1 MQAAASPS
9 SHIRRLSRRDLA
21 IGLGAALLAVAGN
34 VAYVQRDLGLIHSP
48 EAVLEGDHHRY
59 LGMAAGPV
67 GEPADDRAREAP
79 FCWRI
84 LVPWLVSRA
93 VAAGAPAEASF
104 YVLSLAGMT
113 VFLAAL
119 YLHSRQRE
127 LTVGAALLGLSV
139 AALLPGGVRWYV
151 YQYPMPDPLC
161 LALVAMAVV
170 AIEARRDAW
179 LIPLGAVA
187 LASRESYLL
196 VVPYHFLHRWQ
207 RGSFREAIRATVLYN
222 ALPLA
227 VFFGIRFAIDPVNTQ
242 RPLEIAQDI
251 ARFRWRRLWVNQAY
265 FTTVGS
271 LGALIPALLVFP
283 GRLARAIPRHL
294 AGASLVL
301 GAYASL
307 LLANNTDRLLVY
319 SLPALVPAAMAQLS
333 ELADRARVPLLA
345 IGLGALALQ
354 AYHYDQTL
362 YFQKLGAS
370 IFQPTNLGVAAAAA
384 GFWVAA
390 RALLLRS
397 RSDSAGMRAGPA
409 AP

>member
-1 MQAAASPS
+1 MQAPGSS
-9 SHIRRLSRRDLA
+9 SHAPRRLRRRELA
-21 IGLGAALLAVAGN
+21 IGIGAALLAVAGN
-34 VAYVQRDLGLIHSP
+34 VAYVQRDLGLVHPPDAI
-48 EAVLEGDHHRY
+48 LEGDHHRY
-59 LGMAAGPV
+59 LGMAAGSV

-104 YVLSLAGMT
+104 YGLSLVGMT
-113 VFLAAL
+113 AFLAAL
-119 YLHSRQRE
+119 YFHCRQRE
-127 LTVGAALLGLSV
+127 LTVGASLLGLSV

-161 LALVAMAVV
+161 LALVALAVV

-179 LIPLGAVA
+179 LIPLGVVA

-196 VVPYHFLHRWQ
+196 VVPYHFLHRWR
-207 RGSFREAIRATVLYN
+207 RGSFGEAIQATLLFN

-227 VFFGIRFAIDPVNTQ
+227 VFLGIRTAIDPVNSQ
-242 RPLEIAQDI
+242 RPLEIVQDI

-271 LGALIPALLVFP
+271 LGVLLPALLVFP
-283 GRLARAIPRHL
+283 VRLARAIPRHL
-294 AGASLVL
+294 AGSSLVV

-307 LLANNTDRLLVY
+307 FLANNTDRLLIY
-319 SLPALVPAAMAQLS
+319 CLPALVPAAMTQLS
-333 ELADRARVPLLA
+333 ALADRTRVPLLP
-345 IGLGALALQ
+345 IGICALAVQ

-370 IFQPTNLGVAAAAA
+370 IFQPTNLAVVAATAAL
-384 GFWVAA
+384 WVAS
-390 RALLLRS
+390 RALLLWRRS
-397 RSDSAGMRAGPA
+397 GSPGTEVGA
-409 AP
+409 ATG